1 MSVEKG
7 FTKENLDYYLKEL
20 AKEFRKRNG
29 RNMPAE
35 IVLVGGAAILAN
47 YGFREMTYDIDAVIT
62 ASSAMREAVNA
73 VGDRLGLPNGWLNAD
88 FKNTSSY
95 SPKLSQYSKYYCTY
109 SNVLNIRTISAEYL
123 VAMKL
128 MSGRRYK
135 KDLSDIIGILSEQ
148 ERMGKPLSYQQI
160 DQAVR
165 SLYGGWENI
174 SDYAVQVLKAAL
186 DSENLKELFM
196 EQEREEALSK
206 QAVLQVQKYEREKVE
221 ESNLDAIIQKALNKK
236 KNDRDTS
243 EKSM

>member
-1 MSVEKG
+1 MFVEKG

-29 RNMPAE
+29 KNTSAE

-62 ASSAMREAVNA
+62 ASSALKEAVNT

-95 SPKLSQYSKYYCTY
+95 SPKLLQYSKYYRTY
-109 SNVLNIRTISAEYL
+109 SNVLNIRTISSEYL

-148 ERMGKPLSYQQI
+148 ERMGEPLSYQKI
-160 DQAVR
+160 DCAVR
-165 SLYGGWENI
+165 NLYAGWEHI
-174 SDYAVQVLKAAL
+174 SEYAIQVLKAAL

-196 EQEREEALSK
+196 EQEHEEALSK
-206 QAVLQVQKYEREKVE
+206 QAVLQVEKYEGEKVK
-221 ESNLDAIIQKALNKK
+221 ESNVDEIIQKALRKK
-236 KNDRDTS
+236 RDDRDAR
-243 EKSM
+243 

>member
-1 MSVEKG
+1 MFVDKG

-29 RNMPAE
+29 KTTPAE

-62 ASSAMREAVNA
+62 ASSALKEAVNT
-73 VGDRLGLPNGWLNAD
+73 VGDRFGLPNGWLNAD

-95 SPKLSQYSKYYCTY
+95 SPKLSQYSKYYRTY

-123 VAMKL
+123 IAMKL

-148 ERMGKPLSYQQI
+148 ERIGKPLSYQQI
-160 DQAVR
+160 DDAVKN
-165 SLYGGWENI
+165 LYGGWENI
-174 SDYAVQVLKAAL
+174 SEYAIQILKTAL
-186 DSENLKELFM
+186 DSKNLAELFM
-196 EQEREEALSK
+196 EQEQEEALSK
-206 QAVLQVQKYEREKVE
+206 QAVLHVRKYEKEKVN
-221 ESNLDAIIQKALNKK
+221 ESNVDAIIQRALSRK
-236 KNDRDTS
+236 KNDRDVR
-243 EKSM
+243 

>member
-29 RNMPAE
+29 KNTPAE

-62 ASSAMREAVNA
+62 ASSAMKEAVNT

-95 SPKLSQYSKYYCTY
+95 SPKLSQYSKYYRTY

-148 ERMGKPLSYQQI
+148 ERRGEPLSYRQI
-160 DQAVR
+160 DCAVR
-165 SLYGGWENI
+165 NLYGGWDNI
-174 SDYAVQVLKAAL
+174 SEYAIQVLKAAL
-186 DSENLKELFM
+186 NSENLKQLFM
-196 EQEREEALSK
+196 EQEREEELSK
-206 QAVLQVQKYEREKVE
+206 QVVFQVQKYEGEKVK
-221 ESNLDAIIQKALNKK
+221 ESNVEEIIQKALRKK
-236 KNDRDTS
+236 RDDRGAR
-243 EKSM
+243 

>member
-29 RNMPAE
+29 KNMPAE

-62 ASSAMREAVNA
+62 ASSAMKEAVNT
-73 VGDRLGLPNGWLNAD
+73 VGDRFGLPNGWLNAD

-95 SPKLSQYSKYYCTY
+95 SPKLSQYSKYYRTY

-148 ERMGKPLSYQQI
+148 ERMGEPLSYQQI
-160 DQAVR
+160 DCAVR
-165 SLYGGWENI
+165 NLYGGWDDI
-174 SDYAVQVLKAAL
+174 SEYAIQVLKAAL

-206 QAVLQVQKYEREKVE
+206 QAVLQVQKYEGEKVK
-221 ESNLDAIIQKALNKK
+221 ESNVEEIIQKALRKK
-236 KNDRDTS
+236 RDS
-243 EKSM
+243 RDVR

>member
-29 RNMPAE
+29 KNMPAE

-62 ASSAMREAVNA
+62 ASSALKEAVNT

-95 SPKLSQYSKYYCTY
+95 SPKLSRYSKYYRTY
-109 SNVLNIRTISAEYL
+109 SNVLNIRTISSEYL
-123 VAMKL
+123 IAMKL

-148 ERMGKPLSYQQI
+148 ERMGEPLSYQKI
-160 DQAVR
+160 DCAVR
-165 SLYGGWENI
+165 NLYGGWDNI
-174 SDYAVQVLKAAL
+174 SEYAIQVLKAAL

-196 EQEREEALSK
+196 EQEREEKLSK
-206 QAVLQVQKYEREKVE
+206 QAVLQVQKYEGEKVK
-221 ESNLDAIIQKALNKK
+221 ESNVDEIIQKALRKK
-236 KNDRDTS
+236 MDDRGAR
-243 EKSM
+243 

>member
-1 MSVEKG
+1 MFVEKG

-29 RNMPAE
+29 KNTSAE

-62 ASSAMREAVNA
+62 ASSAMKEAVNT

-95 SPKLSQYSKYYCTY
+95 SPKLSQYSKYYRTY
-109 SNVLNIRTISAEYL
+109 SNVLNIRTISSEYL

-148 ERMGKPLSYQQI
+148 ERMGEPLSYQKI
-160 DQAVR
+160 DCAVR
-165 SLYGGWENI
+165 NLYAGWEHI
-174 SDYAVQVLKAAL
+174 SEYAIQVLKAAL

-196 EQEREEALSK
+196 EQEHEEALSK
-206 QAVLQVQKYEREKVE
+206 QAVLQVQKYEGEKVK
-221 ESNLDAIIQKALNKK
+221 ESNVDEIIQKALRKK
-236 KNDRDTS
+236 RDDRDAR
-243 EKSM
+243 

>member
-29 RNMPAE
+29 KNMPAE

-62 ASSAMREAVNA
+62 ASSALKEAVNT

-95 SPKLSQYSKYYCTY
+95 SPKLSRYSKYYRTY
-109 SNVLNIRTISAEYL
+109 SNVLNIRTISSEYL
-123 VAMKL
+123 IAMKL

-148 ERMGKPLSYQQI
+148 ERMGEPLSYQKI
-160 DQAVR
+160 DCAVR
-165 SLYGGWENI
+165 NLYGGWDNI
-174 SDYAVQVLKAAL
+174 SEYAIQVLKVAL
-186 DSENLKELFM
+186 DSESLKELFM
-196 EQEREEALSK
+196 EQEHEEALSK
-206 QAVLQVQKYEREKVE
+206 QAVLQVQKYEGEKVR
-221 ESNLDAIIQKALNKK
+221 ESNVDEIIQKAIRKK
-236 KNDRDTS
+236 RDDRDAR
-243 EKSM
+243 

>member
-29 RNMPAE
+29 KNMPAE

-62 ASSAMREAVNA
+62 ASSAMKGAVNA
-73 VGDRLGLPNGWLNAD
+73 VGDRFGLPNGWLNAD
-88 FKNTSSY
+88 FRNTSSY
-95 SPKLSQYSKYYCTY
+95 SPKLSRYSKYYHTY

-135 KDLSDIIGILSEQ
+135 KDLSDIIGILGEQ
-148 ERMGKPLSYQQI
+148 ERMGEPLSYQQI
-160 DQAVR
+160 DCAVKN
-165 SLYGGWENI
+165 LYGGWDNI
-174 SDYAVQVLKAAL
+174 SEYAIQVLKAAL

-206 QAVLQVQKYEREKVE
+206 QAVLQVQKYEGEKVK
-221 ESNLDAIIQKALNKK
+221 ESNVDEIIQKAIRKK
-236 KNDRDTS
+236 RDS
-243 EKSM
+243 RDVR

>member
-29 RNMPAE
+29 KNMPAE

-62 ASSAMREAVNA
+62 ASSALKEAVNT

-95 SPKLSQYSKYYCTY
+95 SPKLSRYSKYYRTY
-109 SNVLNIRTISAEYL
+109 SNVLNIRTISSEYL
-123 VAMKL
+123 IAMKL

-148 ERMGKPLSYQQI
+148 ERMGEPLSYQKI
-160 DQAVR
+160 DCAVR
-165 SLYGGWENI
+165 NLYGGWDNI
-174 SDYAVQVLKAAL
+174 SEYAIQVLKAAL

-206 QAVLQVQKYEREKVE
+206 QAVLQAQKYEGEKVK
-221 ESNLDAIIQKALNKK
+221 ESNVDEIIQKALRKK
-236 KNDRDTS
+236 MDDRGAR
-243 EKSM
+243 

>member
-7 FTKENLDYYLKEL
+7 FTKEILDYYLKEL

-29 RNMPAE
+29 KNMPAE

-62 ASSAMREAVNA
+62 ASSALKEAVNT

-95 SPKLSQYSKYYCTY
+95 SPKLSRYSKYYRTY
-109 SNVLNIRTISAEYL
+109 SNVLNIRTISSEYL
-123 VAMKL
+123 IAMKL

-148 ERMGKPLSYQQI
+148 ERMGEPLSYQKI
-160 DQAVR
+160 DCAVR
-165 SLYGGWENI
+165 NLYGGWDNI
-174 SDYAVQVLKAAL
+174 SEYAIQVLKAAL

-206 QAVLQVQKYEREKVE
+206 QAVLQAQKNKGEIVK
-221 ESNLDAIIQKALNKK
+221 ESNVDEIIQKALRKK
-236 KNDRDTS
+236 MDDRGAR
-243 EKSM
+243 

>member
-29 RNMPAE
+29 KNMPAE

-62 ASSAMREAVNA
+62 ASSALKEAVNT

-95 SPKLSQYSKYYCTY
+95 SPKLSRYSKYYRTY
-109 SNVLNIRTISAEYL
+109 SNVLNIRTISSEYL
-123 VAMKL
+123 IAMKL

-148 ERMGKPLSYQQI
+148 ERRGESLNYQQI
-160 DQAVR
+160 DCAVKN
-165 SLYGGWENI
+165 LYGGWDNI
-174 SDYAVQVLKAAL
+174 SEYAIQVLKAAL

-206 QAVLQVQKYEREKVE
+206 QAVLQAQKNKGEIVK
-221 ESNLDAIIQKALNKK
+221 ESNVDEIIQKALRKK
-236 KNDRDTS
+236 MDDRGAR
-243 EKSM
+243 

>member
-29 RNMPAE
+29 KNMPAE

-62 ASSAMREAVNA
+62 ASSAMKGAVNA

-95 SPKLSQYSKYYCTY
+95 SPKLSQYSKYYRTY

-135 KDLSDIIGILSEQ
+135 KDLSDIIGILGEQ
-148 ERMGKPLSYQQI
+148 ERMGEPLSYQQI
-160 DQAVR
+160 DCAVKN
-165 SLYGGWENI
+165 LYGGWDNI
-174 SDYAVQVLKAAL
+174 SEYAIQVLKAAL

-206 QAVLQVQKYEREKVE
+206 QAVLQVQKYEGEKVK
-221 ESNLDAIIQKALNKK
+221 ESNVDEIIQKAIRKK
-236 KNDRDTS
+236 RDS
-243 EKSM
+243 RDVR

>member
-29 RNMPAE
+29 KNTPAE

-62 ASSAMREAVNA
+62 ASSVMKEAVNA
-73 VGDRLGLPNGWLNAD
+73 VGDRLSLPNGWLNAD

-95 SPKLSQYSKYYCTY
+95 SPKLSQYSKYYRTY

-148 ERMGKPLSYQQI
+148 ERRGKSLNYQQI
-160 DQAVR
+160 DCAVKN
-165 SLYGGWENI
+165 LYGGWDNI
-174 SDYAVQVLKAAL
+174 SEYAIQVLKAAL

-196 EQEREEALSK
+196 EQEHEEVLSK
-206 QAVLQVQKYEREKVE
+206 QAVLQVEKYEGEKVK
-221 ESNLDAIIQKALNKK
+221 ESNVDEIIQKAIRKK
-236 KNDRDTS
+236 RDS
-243 EKSM
+243 RDVR

>member
-7 FTKENLDYYLKEL
+7 FTKENLDYYLREL

-29 RNMPAE
+29 KNMPAE

-62 ASSAMREAVNA
+62 ASSVMKEAVNA
-73 VGDRLGLPNGWLNAD
+73 VADRLSLPNGWLNAD

-95 SPKLSQYSKYYCTY
+95 SPKLSQYSKYYRTY

-148 ERMGKPLSYQQI
+148 ERRGESLNYQQI
-160 DQAVR
+160 DCAVKN
-165 SLYGGWENI
+165 LYGGWDNI
-174 SDYAVQVLKAAL
+174 SEYAIQVLKAAL

-196 EQEREEALSK
+196 EQEHEEVLSK
-206 QAVLQVQKYEREKVE
+206 QAVLQVQKYEGEKVK
-221 ESNLDAIIQKALNKK
+221 ESNVDEIIQKAIRKK
-236 KNDRDTS
+236 RDS
-243 EKSM
+243 RDVR

>member
-29 RNMPAE
+29 KNMPAE

-62 ASSAMREAVNA
+62 ASALKEAVNT
-73 VGDRLGLPNGWLNAD
+73 VGDRLGLPNRWLNAD

-95 SPKLSQYSKYYCTY
+95 SPKLSQYSKYYRTY
-109 SNVLNIRTISAEYL
+109 SNVLNIRTIRSEYL

-148 ERMGKPLSYQQI
+148 ERMGEPLSYQKI
-160 DQAVR
+160 DYAVR
-165 SLYGGWENI
+165 NLYGGWDNI
-174 SDYAVQVLKAAL
+174 SEYAIQVLKAAL

-196 EQEREEALSK
+196 EQEHEEALSK
-206 QAVLQVQKYEREKVE
+206 QAVLQVQKYEGEKVK
-221 ESNLDAIIQKALNKK
+221 ESNVDEIIQKALRKK
-236 KNDRDTS
+236 RADRDAR
-243 EKSM
+243 

>member
-7 FTKENLDYYLKEL
+7 FTKENLDYYLMEL

-62 ASSAMREAVNA
+62 ASSAMKEAVNA

-88 FKNTSSY
+88 FKNTNSY
-95 SPKLSQYSKYYCTY
+95 SPKLSQYSKYYRTY
-109 SNVLNIRTISAEYL
+109 SNMLNIRTISAEYL

-148 ERMGKPLSYQQI
+148 ERMGESLSYQQI

-165 SLYGGWENI
+165 NLYGGWENI
-174 SDYAVQVLKAAL
+174 SDYAIQVLKVAL

-206 QAVLQVQKYEREKVE
+206 QVVLQVQKQEGEKVA
-221 ESNLDAIIQKALNKK
+221 ESNLDAIIQKALRKK
-236 KNDRDTS
+236 KDGKDAR
-243 EKSM
+243 

>member
-1 MSVEKG
+1 MFVDKG

-29 RNMPAE
+29 KNMPAE

-62 ASSAMREAVNA
+62 ASSAMKGAVNA

-95 SPKLSQYSKYYCTY
+95 SPKLSQYSKYYRTY
-109 SNVLNIRTISAEYL
+109 SNVLNIRTISSEYL

-128 MSGRRYK
+128 ISGRRYK

-148 ERMGKPLSYQQI
+148 ERMGEPLSYQQI
-160 DQAVR
+160 DCAVKN
-165 SLYGGWENI
+165 LYGGWDNI
-174 SDYAVQVLKAAL
+174 SEYAIQVLKVAL

-196 EQEREEALSK
+196 EQERGEALSK
-206 QAVLQVQKYEREKVE
+206 QAVLQAQKYEGEKVK
-221 ESNLDAIIQKALNKK
+221 ESNVDEIIQKALRKK
-236 KNDRDTS
+236 KDDRDTR
-243 EKSM
+243 

>member
-1 MSVEKG
+1 MFVEKG
-7 FTKENLDYYLKEL
+7 FTKEKLDYYLKEL

-29 RNMPAE
+29 KNTSAE

-62 ASSAMREAVNA
+62 ASSALKEAVNT

-95 SPKLSQYSKYYCTY
+95 SPKLSQYSKYYRTY

-135 KDLSDIIGILSEQ
+135 QDLSDIIGILSEQ
-148 ERMGKPLSYQQI
+148 ERMGEPLSYQKI
-160 DQAVR
+160 DCAVR
-165 SLYGGWENI
+165 NLYAGWEHI
-174 SDYAVQVLKAAL
+174 SEYAIQVLKAAL

-196 EQEREEALSK
+196 EQEHEEALSK
-206 QAVLQVQKYEREKVE
+206 QAVLQVQKYEGEKVK
-221 ESNLDAIIQKALNKK
+221 ESNVDEIIQKALRKK
-236 KNDRDTS
+236 RDDRDAR
-243 EKSM
+243 

>member
-29 RNMPAE
+29 KNTPAE

-62 ASSAMREAVNA
+62 ASSALKEAVNT

-95 SPKLSQYSKYYCTY
+95 SPKLSRYSKYYRTY
-109 SNVLNIRTISAEYL
+109 SNVLNIRTISSEYL
-123 VAMKL
+123 IAMKL

-148 ERMGKPLSYQQI
+148 ERMGEPLSYQRLIAQ
-160 DQAVR
+160 
-165 SLYGGWENI
+165 
-174 SDYAVQVLKAAL
+174 
-186 DSENLKELFM
+186 
-196 EQEREEALSK
+196 
-206 QAVLQVQKYEREKVE
+206 
-221 ESNLDAIIQKALNKK
+221 
-236 KNDRDTS
+236 
-243 EKSM
+243 

>member
-1 MSVEKG
+1 MFVDKG
-7 FTKENLDYYLKEL
+7 ITKENLDYYLKEL

-29 RNMPAE
+29 KNTPAE

-62 ASSAMREAVNA
+62 ASSAMKEAVNT
-73 VGDRLGLPNGWLNAD
+73 VGERLGLANGWLNVD

-95 SPKLSQYSKYYCTY
+95 SPKLSQYSKYYRTY

-135 KDLSDIIGILSEQ
+135 KDLADIIGILGEQ
-148 ERMGKPLSYQQI
+148 EGMGESLSYQQI
-160 DQAVR
+160 DCAVKN
-165 SLYGGWENI
+165 LYGRWDNI
-174 SDYAVQVLKAAL
+174 SEYAIQVLKAAL

-196 EQEREEALSK
+196 EQEREETLSK
-206 QAVLQVQKYEREKVE
+206 QVVLQVQKYEEEKVK
-221 ESNLDAIIQKALNKK
+221 ESNINEIIQRALSKRN
-236 KNDRDTS
+236 NDRDAR
-243 EKSM
+243 